1 MKAKKLLLSFLLV
14 FLCFGLFACGGIK
27 VTITGDKQV
36 EVGKSITL
44 SAEAKDGASFEWFSN
59 NEAVATV
66 TGGTVTG
73 VSAGNVTITVKA
85 TVGGKT
91 AEATVVIKVVRPSTN
106 TKPVINGVTDRTI
119 EKGGDFNPLEGI
131 TASDAEDGDLTLK
144 IVYSGNVKKGAIG
157 TYDVQYS
164 VTDNDGNT
172 TVVTAKVY
180 VVYTD
185 KDAPLLTGAQSK
197 SIVVGD
203 TAFRLTDGV
212 MANDSNDGDLTSNI
226 KITGTVDPWTL
237 GEYTVDYSV
246 SDSAGNET
254 KVTRKITVG
263 LGEFQFDE
271 LAEKEFVK
279 DGNDYK
285 FTIALDSIDTSL
297 SSFALGKLSF
307 KVNAA
312 AACELVP
319 SATSAI
325 AQDKIALAQG
335 DNTVEVYFRFVS
347 TFESGA
353 LTLAAPEGAS
363 LTFSEVKFAFGEAKD
378 TEAPVISV
386 PQDKEVVLPGDIS
399 DAEVLKPFVLNGVTA
414 QDNIDGIVTSKLDV
428 DFTGIELG
436 NCTETKE
443 VTIFVVD
450 KNGNRAEVKREV
462 SFVKVYDTK
471 LIDEPEFNNM
481 PKIYDAETHI
491 GWGLNGGSGDPEI
504 KVEDGVLI
512 HHNTTNAQPGW
523 DSASSPFYRTTTE
536 YLKPYHWY
544 LLKFDVKAA
553 VARKMTVRIGL
564 ETTEALGW
572 IEDFDGGSNVP
583 FNLTTDWQTCYVLF
597 YVHAAK
603 SQGNMNVAK
612 IELKVGSMTW
622 GPEESGNTCYFDNLQ
637 IYLLSNEN
645 SAPTLKV
652 NTDLPT
658 TFGKGEAKPDLTKY
672 VIAHDLEDAADIEVK
687 ASDITE
693 SLDMSKAGTY
703 DIVYVIKD
711 SEGKEATITLQ
722 IKVLEEK
729 DTVAPVITEVAGI
742 NKSCDQF
749 GAIPDLTKFVKIVD
763 NVDGDIA
770 VTVKMITT
778 EADIN
783 KAGTFAVKYTVK
795 DSSGNEAE
803 YTLNIVIND
812 KEGPKVEGKEKLV
825 TTVGKALTAED
836 IIKEVT
842 VTDNID
848 GTIALEAS
856 DVKGLDQVNFAE
868 VGQYRINIE
877 KSDAAGNKTTYE
889 MVIVVKEEGQ
899 ELALEIHD
907 FTTDT
912 LVGENAELEQSEG
925 HLVINPSD
933 VGQWA
938 SFAKIKISNLPVE
951 FGKEYELAIIAKADK
966 ARKIQF
972 NIGEALNADP
982 WMDKYTLDVSST
994 AVLDLTTEDQLF
1006 TIRFMVDKPKV
1017 ANGPTIEFCF
1027 GLIGGSNEEAG
1038 NKIHISRFKL
1048 YEITK
1053 EESVDKVV
1061 LDNFESYADTGA
1073 LVAVWNKRY
1082 DSTNYTEG
1090 FELVTVEG
1098 NKLVKFTYA
1107 KDKKYL
1113 LRYVGDNFPKLT
1125 DDYKYIRFHA
1135 KFASEETPVEIW
1147 CYYEGGQMGYNYTP
1161 SEIYCEKDGYY
1172 YVKVSDWG
1180 KKASI
1185 LNGFAIGFN
1194 YKEGSEAYFDDI
1206 EYVTTKPDTDAP
1218 VFNINESFAA
1228 QIEAG
1233 FKFNEGAD
1241 LTSVYRQMRLALTAT
1256 DDADGDIE
1264 ITDDMIDLGGLNLT
1278 HAYAGAFKI
1287 TYLVPDSAGN
1297 VAKLEIPVTIEGADG
1312 KVLDILHR
1320 GLKGEN
1326 AEVVMNGEVAEINPT
1341 NVGEYASFS
1350 KMKITDLGLVE
1361 GKTYELKV
1369 TAKADEARKILFN
1382 IGIGLWAEPWM
1393 NKFKLSVEGSNTIDL
1408 TTEFVEYV
1416 IKFKYDQETKDAGPL
1431 IEFCVGK
1438 VGSEGDKVGNK
1449 IYVSALDIYTA
1460 EPDGDEE
1467 APVITLSNEVLAAL
1481 SAKKFMDGADESAT
1495 FQAFLAGISIHDN
1508 KDGDIAF
1515 TNDMVNLGGL
1525 VPNALVKGDYTI
1537 TITATDAAGNVGTKE
1552 VKIHVT
1558 TYANVDLLA
1567 DLPTSNA
1574 DYLSELWTKEK
1585 YGTDG
1590 WVKGGD
1596 MRSREKDGIRVANM
1610 ANGYS
1615 MSMRWTYNKDGA
1627 ALGLA
1632 NKFSLKMGNYWSNA
1646 QTMQVKI
1653 ILEDYSGNKT
1663 YLMGSADAFE
1673 DFAVTTSLVDKVFTF
1688 DTIDVKSV
1696 IFVTKS
1702 TVGDSTY
1709 LYIGNVVLEYVA
1721 D

>member
-36 EVGKSITL
+36 EVGKSIVLT
-44 SAEAKDGASFEWFSN
+44 ANAKDGASFEWSSN
-59 NEAVATV
+59 NEDVATV
-66 TGGTVTG
+66 VNGTVTG

-85 TVGGKT
+85 TVDGKT

-106 TKPVINGVTDRTI
+106 TKPVISGVTDRTI
-119 EKGGDFNPLEGI
+119 EKGGDFFPLEGI
-131 TASDAEDGDLTLK
+131 TAFDAEDGDLTK
-144 IVYSGNVKKGAIG
+144 QIVYKGNVKKGAIG
-157 TYDVQYS
+157 TYDVEYS
-164 VTDNDGNT
+164 VRDSDGNT

-185 KDAPLLTGAQSK
+185 KDAPLLTGVQAK

-212 MANDSNDGDLTSNI
+212 MANDTNDGDLTSKIN
-226 KITGTVDPWTL
+226 ITGTIDPWKL
-237 GEYTVDYSV
+237 GEYTVEYSV
-246 SDSAGNET
+246 TDSANNET
-254 KVTRKITVG
+254 KASRKITVG
-263 LGEFQFDE
+263 LGEFQLEE
-271 LAEKEFVK
+271 LADKEFVK

-307 KVNAA
+307 KVNTA

-319 SATSAI
+319 SATSAT
-325 AQDKIALAQG
+325 AQEKIALAQG
-335 DNTVEVYFRFVS
+335 DNTVELYFRFVS
-347 TFESGA
+347 VFETGELV
-353 LTLAAPEGAS
+353 LTAPEGAN

-386 PQDKEVVLPGDIS
+386 PADKEIVLPGNIS
-399 DAEVLKPFVLNGVTA
+399 DAEILKPFVLNGVTA

-450 KNGNRAEVKREV
+450 KNGNRAETKREV
-462 SFVKVYDTK
+462 SFTKVYDTK
-471 LIDEPEFNNM
+471 LVDEPEFNNM

-491 GWGLNGGSGDPEI
+491 GFGLNGGSGDPEI
-504 KVEDGVLI
+504 KVEDGVLV

-553 VARKMTVRIGL
+553 VARKMTIRAGL

-572 IEDFDGGSNVP
+572 IENFDGGNNVP
-583 FNLTTDWQTCYVLF
+583 FNVTTEWQTCYVLF

-612 IELKVGSMTW
+612 IEFKVGSITW
-622 GPEESGNTCYFDNLQ
+622 GPEENGNTVYFDNLQ

-652 NTDLPT
+652 NTELPT

-672 VIAHDLEDAADIEVK
+672 VSAHDLEDAADIEVK
-687 ASDITE
+687 AADITE
-693 SLDMSKAGTY
+693 SIDMSKAGTY
-703 DIVYVIKD
+703 DVLYTIKD
-711 SEGKEATITLQ
+711 SEGKAATITLQ

-742 NKSCDQF
+742 NKTCDQF
-749 GAIPDLTKFVKIVD
+749 GAIPDLTNFVKIVD
-763 NVDGDIA
+763 NVDGEIA

-783 KAGTFAVKYTVK
+783 KAGTFPVKYTVK

-803 YTLNIVIND
+803 YTLSITIKD

-825 TTVGKALTAED
+825 TTVGQALTAEE
-836 IIKEVT
+836 IIKELT

-848 GTIALEAS
+848 GALTLVA
-856 DVKGLDQVNFAE
+856 DDIKGLDQVKFDE
-868 VGQYRINIE
+868 VGQYTISIE
-877 KSDAAGNKTTYE
+877 KSDAAGNKTTYT
-889 MVIVVKEEGQ
+889 MVIVVIEEGQ
-899 ELALEIHD
+899 EIALEVHNFLGD
-907 FTTDT
+907 E
-912 LVGENAELEQSEG
+912 LVGESANLEQTENS
-925 HLVINPSD
+925 LTINPTAI
-933 VGQWA
+933 GEWA
-938 SFAKIKISNLPVE
+938 SYAKIKFSNLPVE
-951 FGKEYELAIIAKADK
+951 FGKEYELRLTIRADK

-972 NIGEALNADP
+972 NIGEGLNADP
-982 WMDKYTLDVSST
+982 WLDKYTLDVTST
-994 AVLDLTTEDQLF
+994 AVLDVTTEEQQLV
-1006 TIRFMVDKPKV
+1006 IRFVVDKPRV
-1017 ANGPTIEFCF
+1017 ANGPTMEFCF
-1027 GLIGGSNEEAG
+1027 GKVGGSNEEAG
-1038 NKIHISRFKL
+1038 NKLYLSEFKL
-1048 YEITK
+1048 FEIAK

-1061 LDNFESYADTGA
+1061 LDNFEKYADTAA
-1073 LVAVWNKRY
+1073 LAAVWNKRY

-1098 NKLVKFTYA
+1098 NKWVKFTFA

-1113 LRYVGDNFPKLT
+1113 LRYVGDNFPTLT

-1135 KFASEETPVEIW
+1135 RFASEETPVEIW
-1147 CYYEGGQMGYNYTP
+1147 CYYEGGQMGYNYVP

-1180 KKASI
+1180 KKPSI

-1206 EYVTTKPDTDAP
+1206 EYVTTKPDTEAP
-1218 VFNINESFAA
+1218 KFNINDSFAA

-1233 FKFNEGAD
+1233 FKFNEGTD
-1241 LTSVYRQMRLALTAT
+1241 LTSTYRQMRMALTAT

-1264 ITDDMIDLGGLNLT
+1264 ITDDMISLGGLNLS

-1297 VAKLEIPVTIEGADG
+1297 VAKLEIPVTIEGANG

-1326 AEVVMNGEVAEINPT
+1326 AEVTMNGDVAEINPT
-1341 NVGEYASFS
+1341 EIGDWASFS
-1350 KMKITDLGLVE
+1350 KMKITDLGLVQ

-1393 NKFKLSVEGSNTIDL
+1393 NQFKLSVEGSNTIEL
-1408 TTEFVEYV
+1408 TTEYVEYV
-1416 IKFKYDQETKDAGPL
+1416 IKFKYNQENTDAGPL

-1460 EPDGDEE
+1460 EPDEDEE
-1467 APVITLSNEVLAAL
+1467 APVITISNDVLAAL
-1481 SAKKFMDGADESAT
+1481 ATKQFMDGADESAT

-1515 TNDMVNLGGL
+1515 TNDMINLGGL

-1537 TITATDAAGNVGTKE
+1537 TITATDVAGNVGKKE
-1552 VKIHVT
+1552 VKIHVMG
-1558 TYANVDLLA
+1558 YANVNLLA

-1673 DFAVTTSLVDKVFTF
+1673 DFAVTTGLVDKVFTF